1 MAFPRLEYDLSFY
14 SLMDELTGFFNLPG
28 EGIVA
33 QLRNAGTSSLYDK
46 QGLQFLILDRK
57 RRGEDT
63 QVAEQAL
70 ARINALQGNAG
81 VRFIEA

>member
-1 MAFPRLEYDLSFY
+1 
-14 SLMDELTGFFNLPG
+14 MDELTGFFNLPG

-33 QLRNAGTSSLYDK
+33 QLRNKGTFSLYDK

-70 ARINALQGNAG
+70 ARINALQGSAG